1 MSNASILF
9 EKVQTN
15 VMNEANSNGIKR
27 VEKKSNNEI
36 DNSSEQSYSMV
47 PRSKT
52 ISVWQK
58 QKKWTEFSS
67 VNKDAD
73 EIIMTSTKKNMAPW
87 FRYHDFALST
97 QLLFTRWNHT
107 FIIYDC
113 LTSELNSHHQIE
125 TQTGEK
131 LQEFHIGTNQEL
143 VIRFQRLINSW
154 NRKLYIN

>member
-9 EKVQTN
+9 ERVQTN

-67 VNKDAD
+67 FNKDAD
-73 EIIMTSTKKNMAPW
+73 DHHDKHEKKYGSMVSISRFRIINTVAV
-87 FRYHDFALST
+87 Y
-97 QLLFTRWNHT
+97 
-107 FIIYDC
+107 
-113 LTSELNSHHQIE
+113 
-125 TQTGEK
+125 
-131 LQEFHIGTNQEL
+131 
-143 VIRFQRLINSW
+143 
-154 NRKLYIN
+154 